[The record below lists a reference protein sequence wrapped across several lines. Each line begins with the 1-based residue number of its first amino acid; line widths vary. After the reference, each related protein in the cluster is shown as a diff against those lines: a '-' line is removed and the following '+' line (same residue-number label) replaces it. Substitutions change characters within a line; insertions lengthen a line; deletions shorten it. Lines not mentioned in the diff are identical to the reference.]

1 MVLCYDG
8 ACESTG
14 ASRIQIRTGNTGFTC
29 KEIYSMKKIFR
40 NRLLAVTAAA
50 AASFL
55 LLSGFDSA
63 LTVEEVVANMNAA
76 TAQMGGVNADVKGV
90 ADVSVDISAGGET
103 QSLAATGS
111 VDMKVQLTVD
121 PLVIAVSGS
130 MEGDASSLGMS
141 SGSLEMEVYIAGQ
154 EDGSGITYVRA
165 PIGGDTGW
173 HAAALTAEDMATMS
187 ESIKAAFGGDP
198 LAAGETLGMDLSSIN
213 EKLMANMTLAPEAVN
228 VNGVDCYEIAQTV
241 DGETFFSILNEVM
254 KAMPQNAGIDESS
267 LSAVQILLG
276 GLKLDAVTD
285 CSVEDFA
292 PVYASVDLS
301 GSDFSMIG
309 QMFGAMMPTSEE
321 GASAPQIDVN
331 VNALNMTMNYEE
343 VPAQIEIPAEALEA
357 EVETTLSLNEAAQA
371 VESVE

>member
-1 MVLCYDG
+1 
-8 ACESTG
+8 
-14 ASRIQIRTGNTGFTC
+14 
-29 KEIYSMKKIFR
+29 MKKIFR

-63 LTVEEVVANMNAA
+63 LTVEEVVENMNAA
-76 TAQMGGVNADVKGV
+76 AAQMGGVNADVKGV

-111 VDMKVQLTVD
+111 VDMKVQLTAD

-141 SGSLEMEVYIAGQ
+141 SGSLEIEVYIAGQ

-165 PIGGDTGW
+165 PIGGDTSW
-173 HAAALTAEDMATMS
+173 HAAALTAEDMETMS
-187 ESIKAAFGGDP
+187 ESIKASFGGDP
-198 LAAGETLGMDLSSIN
+198 VAAGETLGMDLSSIN

-254 KAMPQNAGIDESS
+254 KAMPQNTGIDESS
-267 LSAVQILLG
+267 LSAVQMLLG

-285 CSVEDFA
+285 CSVEDFT

-371 VESVE
+371 VESAE